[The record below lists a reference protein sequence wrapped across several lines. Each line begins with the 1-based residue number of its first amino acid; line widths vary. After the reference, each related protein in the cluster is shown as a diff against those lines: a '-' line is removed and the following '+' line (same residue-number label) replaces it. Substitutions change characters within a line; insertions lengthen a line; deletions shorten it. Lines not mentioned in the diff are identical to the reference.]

1 LDLELPTESI
11 SDAGLNITF
20 STMDEHGLGASA
32 ELLNLAFADY
42 VVKIVFSE
50 SGLRQM
56 AVTDSMDFVASPVV
70 QIDGSPVGAALV
82 ARRGGLSRVAG
93 LGLVPAARRH
103 GAGRAL
109 LEQLVIDAGQRRDR
123 RLVAE
128 VIEQNTPAVR
138 LYEGKGFGRRRRLV
152 GFAGAKPANLP
163 ELPAPAVADLSAVAA
178 VISGMDAEVDW
189 PWQISGETIARLP
202 APATAYTL
210 EGACVVVMNPAGP
223 TVGIRTLAVEGR
235 ERREE
240 RAVRLLHAVMAQH
253 PAEAWRVSAF
263 WPEEFAGWFT
273 SAGLVRQELS
283 QWQLV
288 RDLD

>member
-1 LDLELPTESI
+1 
-11 SDAGLNITF
+11 
-20 STMDEHGLGASA
+20 
-32 ELLNLAFADY
+32 
-42 VVKIVFSE
+42 
-50 SGLRQM
+50 
-56 AVTDSMDFVASPVV
+56 
-70 QIDGSPVGAALV
+70 
-82 ARRGGLSRVAG
+82 
-93 LGLVPAARRH
+93 
-103 GAGRAL
+103 
-109 LEQLVIDAGQRRDR
+109 
-123 RLVAE
+123 
-128 VIEQNTPAVR
+128 
-138 LYEGKGFGRRRRLV
+138 
-152 GFAGAKPANLP
+152 
-163 ELPAPAVADLSAVAA
+163 
-178 VISGMDAEVDW
+178 MDAEVDW

-253 PAEAWRVSAF
+253 PAEAWRVSAL